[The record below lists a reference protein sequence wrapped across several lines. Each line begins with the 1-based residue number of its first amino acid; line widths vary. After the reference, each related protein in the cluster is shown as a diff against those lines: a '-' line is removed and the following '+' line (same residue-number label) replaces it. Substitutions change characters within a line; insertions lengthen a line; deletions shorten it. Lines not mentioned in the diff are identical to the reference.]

1 MTQNLQQLIVGT
13 SSLKIKFPF
22 FKHCLYILQ
31 LFSEFDKLV
40 LTFSEFKRHII
51 HNAILAVTI
60 NRNN

>member
-13 SSLKIKFPF
+13 SSLKINLPF

-31 LFSEFDKLV
+31 LISEFDKLV
-40 LTFSEFKRHII
+40 LTFSECKRHII

-60 NRNN
+60 NGNN